1 MEWFT
6 NRAGENAKQQTK
18 EKQSLAEKFFQKLFG
33 KRRAVRFRGSQI
45 RAWDPE
51 KPEIGKMKAFGL
63 KAENRL
69 FWPQNREIRVILGGP
84 KIGPET
90 PKSGFPYRPLMAGTR
105 GEMPTGGP
113 GPYLVGTP
121 ES

>member
-1 MEWFT
+1 MSAQKT
-6 NRAGENAKQQTK
+6 HKTQNGKAVSSGEIFPKIIWEA
-18 EKQSLAEKFFQKLFG
+18 QSGQIWG
-33 KRRAVRFRGSQI
+33 VR
-45 RAWDPE
+45 WDPE
-51 KPEIGKMKAFGL
+51 NSQIWENEGFGL